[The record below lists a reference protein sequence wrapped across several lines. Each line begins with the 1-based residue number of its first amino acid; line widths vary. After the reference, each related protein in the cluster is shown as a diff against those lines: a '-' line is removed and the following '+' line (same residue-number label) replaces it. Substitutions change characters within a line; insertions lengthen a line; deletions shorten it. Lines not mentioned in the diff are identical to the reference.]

1 MAITFR
7 GTKGSPLTHTE
18 LDQNFRE
25 FYYSSSYLGTTTN
38 PYALK
43 FFTSSSL
50 DSGSTV
56 YLPTAVGNQ
65 YNIQVKSGSNNISS
79 SFFTSSDNFQY
90 NFATNHLSVS
100 GSGEYSGNLIVSG
113 TIIANQ
119 YETVIVSSSI
129 NFTSGS
135 TNSGNT
141 ADDIHKF
148 TGSLRVNG
156 SMTGSLLSTNGIL
169 SGSIQIASD
178 ISGSTGALSQSIE
191 STLALKAFKSTVS
204 GAFAAP
210 SASINNR
217 INNTVN
223 AINSND
229 TEIASITAAT
239 SSYLQNTTDTLT
251 GDLTVTGTIT
261 AQEFVSELVSSS
273 VIYESGST
281 KFGDD
286 TGDRHDFTGSL
297 NVSGSSNIV
306 GALAISGFADVSA
319 SLATAVA
326 GTGIQNLVEDTTPQL
341 GGKLDLNS
349 KHLSGSLVLSGSFT
363 GTDTMFVDGIIS
375 ASGDIIAFASSDER
389 LKDNII
395 PIDDALNKLNQIGG
409 YEFDWNSDSEHSGHD
424 VGVIAQEI
432 EKVLPELVVDR
443 KDGYKAV
450 RYDKIVALL
459 INAIKEQQL
468 QIDLLLSKQ

>member
-25 FYYSSSYLGTTTN
+25 FYYSSSFLGTTTN

-43 FFTSSSL
+43 FYTSSSL

-56 YLPTAVGNQ
+56 YLPQAVGNQ
-65 YNIQVKSGSNNISS
+65 YNIQVKSGSDNISS

-90 NFATNHLSVS
+90 NFDTNHLSVS
-100 GSGEYSGNLIVSG
+100 GSGEFLGNLIVSG
-113 TIIANQ
+113 TVIANQ

-129 NFTSGS
+129 QFTSGS

-148 TGSLRVNG
+148 TGSLRVDG

-169 SGSIQIASD
+169 SGSIQIASE
-178 ISGSTGALSQSIE
+178 ISGSSTALSESIE
-191 STLALKAFKSTVS
+191 ATLDLKAFKSTVS
-204 GAFAAP
+204 GAFASP
-210 SASINNR
+210 SASIATR
-217 INNTVN
+217 INTN
-223 AINSND
+223 I
-229 TEIASITAAT
+229 TEIASLTAAT

-251 GDLTVTGTIT
+251 GNLTVTGTLT
-261 AQEFVSELVSSS
+261 AQEFVNELVSSS

-297 NVSGSSNIV
+297 NVSGSTNIV
-306 GALAISGFADVSA
+306 GNLGITGFANVSQ
-319 SLATAVA
+319 SLASAVA
-326 GTGIQNLVEDTTPQL
+326 SSGIQDMVEDTTPQL
-341 GGKLDLNS
+341 GGKLDLNGN
-349 KHLSGSLVLSGSFT
+349 HLSGSLVLSGSFT

-389 LKDNII
+389 LKDNIT
-395 PIDDALNKLNQIGG
+395 PIDGAINKLNQIGG

>member
-43 FFTSSSL
+43 FFKSSSL

-56 YLPTAVGNQ
+56 YLPQAVGSQ
-65 YNIQVKSGSNNISS
+65 YNIQIKSGSNNISS

-113 TIIANQ
+113 TLIANQ

-129 NFTSGS
+129 KFTSGS
-135 TNSGNT
+135 TNSGNSS
-141 ADDIHKF
+141 DDIHKF

-169 SGSIQIASD
+169 SGSSQIASE

-191 STLALKAFKSTVS
+191 ATLALKAFKSTVS
-204 GAFAAP
+204 GAFAST
-210 SASINNR
+210 SASIG
-217 INNTVN
+217 
-223 AINSND
+223 S
-229 TEIASITAAT
+229 EIAA
-239 SSYLQNTTDTLT
+239 LT
-251 GDLTVTGTIT
+251 GS
-261 AQEFVSELVSSS
+261 FSSS
-273 VIYESGST
+273 VHTRLTNQQAGIASL
-281 KFGDD
+281 
-286 TGDRHDFTGSL
+286 RIVTGSYAVTGS
-297 NVSGSSNIV
+297 NTFSGNQI
-306 GALAISGFADVSA
+306 ISGTLGVSSTFTLPNIPDVSA
-319 SLATAVA
+319 SLATAV
-326 GTGIQNLVEDTTPQL
+326 GSSGIQNVVEDTTPQL
-341 GGKLDLNS
+341 GGKLHLNGQ
-349 KHLSGSLVLSGSFT
+349 HLSGSLVHTGSAHFSGSFT
-363 GTDTMFVDGIIS
+363 ASGDMFVDGLIS
-375 ASGDIIAFASSDER
+375 ASGDVIAFATSDER
-389 LKDNII
+389 LKDNLT
-395 PIDDALNKLNQIGG
+395 PIGSAIDKINQIGG

-432 EKVLPELVVDR
+432 EKVLPEVVAER
-443 KDGYKAV
+443 KNGYLAV
-450 RYDKIVALL
+450 RYEKIVALL
-459 INAIKEQQL
+459 IQAIKEQQL
-468 QIDLLLSKQ
+468 QIDELKSKL